1 MLPTVANHPRYAIG
15 DLRCTVVKCPPHI
28 EVARQKV
35 VVAFSLSCARRGAMD
50 RPTDHLP
57 FLVTADSPKP
67 KNDPPYATLTM
78 APKEALP
85 TIETS
90 ALSYTFPDYST
101 GISDITLSLPVQ
113 SRTLLIGANGAGKT
127 TLLRLLAGKRLAPA
141 NTIAIGGVDP
151 FKEGLEG
158 VTYLGLEWV
167 LNPIVRT
174 DISVTELLRS
184 VGGDA
189 YPERRDELIGV
200 LDIDTRWRMHA
211 VSDGERRR
219 VQLAMGLIRPW
230 TVLLLDEIT
239 VDLDVLSR
247 ANFLSWLRAETE
259 KRVCTI
265 VYATHILDNLAG
277 WPTHLVHMHLGTVRE
292 WGPAEQFLEGLDA
305 RSGNSTLGELVL
317 GWLRQDLKDRGPRT
331 KVVIGPEGKTYDAGG
346 YGGYGDESHHMK

>member
-1 MLPTVANHPRYAIG
+1 
-15 DLRCTVVKCPPHI
+15 
-28 EVARQKV
+28 
-35 VVAFSLSCARRGAMD
+35 
-50 RPTDHLP
+50 
-57 FLVTADSPKP
+57 
-67 KNDPPYATLTM
+67 M
-78 APKEALP
+78 APTNAPDISVNDL
-85 TIETS
+85 T
-90 ALSYTFPDYST
+90 YTFPDYRT
-101 GISDITLSLPVQ
+101 GIRNVSLAVPPR

-127 TLLRLLAGKRLAPA
+127 TLLRLLAGKRLAP
-141 NTIAIGGVDP
+141 GGSIRVSGADP

-174 DISVTELLRS
+174 DIGVAELLRS

-189 YPERRDELIGV
+189 YPVRRDELIAV
-200 LDIDTRWRMHA
+200 LDIDIAWRMHA

-247 ANFLSWLRAETE
+247 AEFLGWLKHETE
-259 KRVCTI
+259 IRECTI

-292 WGPAEQFLEGLDA
+292 WGPAEQFLGQTPSE
-305 RSGNSTLGELVL
+305 STGNSRLGELVL
-317 GWLRQDLKDRGPRT
+317 GWLRTDLKDRGPRNQQKMGT
-331 KVVIGPEGKTYDAGG
+331 EGLTYSQGGLGG
-346 YGGYGDESHHMK
+346 YGLENSDSRK